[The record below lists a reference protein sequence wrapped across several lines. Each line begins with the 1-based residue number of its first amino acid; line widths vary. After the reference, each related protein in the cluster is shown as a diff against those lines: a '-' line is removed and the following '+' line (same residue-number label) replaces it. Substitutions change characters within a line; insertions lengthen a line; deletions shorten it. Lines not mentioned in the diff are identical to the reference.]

1 MKTNKV
7 SRHNIIKI
15 FEILKAQNPEPT
27 TELNYTTQFELLV
40 SVVLSAQSTDIG
52 VNKATKE
59 LFKVANTPETI
70 LSLGL
75 HGLEEYVKSIGLYK
89 TKAKNIIGLCDML
102 INKYHSQ
109 VPDKFEQL
117 IELPGVGRKT
127 ANVVLNTLFGHNLIA
142 VDTHVFRVSNRI
154 GITNGKNVGEVE
166 EQLMQN
172 IPLKYQRNAHHW
184 LILHGRYICKARV
197 PLCDIC
203 SINKFC
209 SYYAQVI

>member
-102 INKYHSQ
+102 INTYHSQ